1 MRNSGNQIC
10 FKLFLQDNLRSGVF
24 LRNQQRLICRR
35 SRCCVLHSHR
45 KRNACLNMCVLSCL
59 SDLLSELAWC
69 LFFTAG
75 TRRITLILGS
85 MSSMM
90 NNSRWAFTVV
100 LQFPISTKCFSV
112 LRKCPKW
119 GITTIYRTISSIKI
133 FFFNSAT
140 ETSILIFPTAL
151 QSYRLLKASKSPTRC
166 RSVMS
171 LGVYGKDYQ
180 GVRIRPTGFAFDK
193 NSYSKLLHDIR
204 YLTPSK
210 HMVAS
215 RDVLFIIDLKMLFF
229 FELF

>member
-1 MRNSGNQIC
+1 MRNSGNQMR
-10 FKLFLQDNLRSGVF
+10 FKWFLQDNLRSGVF

-59 SDLLSELAWC
+59 YDLLSELAWC

-100 LQFPISTKCFSV
+100 LQFPSRQSV
-112 LRKCPKW
+112 SQFLENALNGESQKFTEP
-119 GITTIYRTISSIKI
+119 YHQLKI
-133 FFFNSAT
+133 FFDSAA
-140 ETSILIFPTAL
+140 ETNILIFPTAL

-166 RSVMS
+166 GSAMS
-171 LGVYGKDYQ
+171 LGVHGKDYQ

-193 NSYSKLLHDIR
+193 NSYSKLSHDIR

-210 HMVAS
+210 YMVAS
-215 RDVLFIIDLKMLFF
+215 RDTFHYRS
-229 FELF
+229 